1 MHDPG
6 NRTDIAVGL
15 NHCTCTIFSIIFQY
29 LVFIVQQ
36 CDHYFLF
43 LLRISIMIRD
53 MKIRHPFY
61 FVRHISSPFALLK
74 YMNSFFISFT
84 QNNLQYE
91 WELLQKYRTNEESSV
106 KIIPTDNC
114 PFVKFSGKWYGKK
127 KNKKQ
132 KLSLLYHDYLSLK
145 MLIMFFFILKSNPRE
160 DSYSS
165 RPADRK
171 QKQMKSREVLTGQK
185 KKGAKTRS
193 FGIQR
198 IASDFS

>member
-15 NHCTCTIFSIIFQY
+15 NHCTLTIFSIIFQY
-29 LVFIVQQ
+29 LVLIVQQ

-114 PFVKFSGKWYGKK
+114 PFVKFSGKWFEKK
-127 KNKKQ
+127 KTKNKNFP
-132 KLSLLYHDYLSLK
+132 YY
-145 MLIMFFFILKSNPRE
+145 ITIIFR
-160 DSYSS
+160 
-165 RPADRK
+165 
-171 QKQMKSREVLTGQK
+171 
-185 KKGAKTRS
+185 
-193 FGIQR
+193 
-198 IASDFS
+198 